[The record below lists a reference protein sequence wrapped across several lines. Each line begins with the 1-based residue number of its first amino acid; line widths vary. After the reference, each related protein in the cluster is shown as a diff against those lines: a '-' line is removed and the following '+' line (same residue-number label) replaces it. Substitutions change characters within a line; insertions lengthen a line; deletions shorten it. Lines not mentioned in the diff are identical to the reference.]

1 MKKVMLIAALLAMVL
16 VAAVPAIAQVS
27 QGVGA
32 AEQESGGA
40 GISFEVS
47 NEGDS
52 SNQCVGAN
60 QFANTGNVSNSQGVL
75 QYASEADDFEFGGNE
90 VSFSPEFE
98 QACEQSVEQAAAAS
112 STTVLK

>member
-1 MKKVMLIAALLAMVL
+1 MKKLMLLATLLTMVL

-32 AEQESGGA
+32 AEQESG
-40 GISFEVS
+40 EVEVEFS
-47 NEGDS
+47 VENTGDS

-75 QYASEADDFEFGGNE
+75 QYASEADDFEFAGNS

-98 QACEQSVEQAAAAS
+98 QACEQSVEQSSAAS
-112 STTVLK
+112 STTVSK